1 MNNEELIIEN
11 ELSILH
17 YQLSIM
23 NLRTGVDLIEISR
36 VRDAIERHGERFLA
50 RMFTENERRECGG
63 RVWSLAARFA
73 AKEAASKALGL
84 GIGDVRWLDIE
95 IRSDENNAP
104 YLVLH
109 GEGQRLAQQK
119 GLSNWAV
126 SLSHTEEHAM
136 AFVVAVG

>member
-1 MNNEELIIEN
+1 MNCPL
-11 ELSILH
+11 L
-17 YQLSIM
+17 IM

-50 RMFTENERRECGG
+50 RMFTENEQRECGG

-73 AKEAASKALGL
+73 AKEATSKALGL
-84 GIGDVRWLDIE
+84 GIGDVRWVDIE
-95 IRSDENNAP
+95 IRSDENKAP

-109 GEGQRLAQQK
+109 GEGERLAKEK